1 MCEINPTTPN
11 HGKGTSNTVQ
21 VIGAGWGR
29 TGTLSLKKALEI
41 LGYNPTYHMREA
53 IEHPKHQ
60 SFWVRVAGNLP
71 YDFDEI
77 FLGDGKGEPT
87 YNATCDVPSSL
98 YWKEQLERY
107 PNAKVI
113 LTVRDPEKWF
123 KSASDTIFTGIS
135 GSPNCLFGLKVLN
148 RLGLGALT
156 LDFQRKVLVEAALR
170 GKWLKEDCIETFKLH
185 NERVLRECSKE
196 RLLVFEVCE
205 GWEPLCRFLDK
216 PIPAE
221 PFPHVNDT
229 ASMKM
234 MFQSYTIFGYVVLG
248 GLVTLPA
255 LLAWGYMSLFIEH

>member
-11 HGKGTSNTVQ
+11 HGKGISNTVQ

-53 IEHPKHQ
+53 IEHPKQQ
-60 SFWVRVAGNLP
+60 SFWVRVASNLP

-113 LTVRDPEKWF
+113 L
-123 KSASDTIFTGIS
+123 AGIS
-135 GSPNCLFGLKVLN
+135 GSPNCLFGFKVLN
-148 RLGLGALT
+148 RLGLGDLT

-170 GKWLKEDCIETFKLH
+170 GKWSKEDCIETLKLH

-205 GWEPLCRFLDK
+205 GW
-216 PIPAE
+216 
-221 PFPHVNDT
+221 
-229 ASMKM
+229 
-234 MFQSYTIFGYVVLG
+234 
-248 GLVTLPA
+248 
-255 LLAWGYMSLFIEH
+255 